1 MGTETSQPDV
11 EESTELPS
19 SSSLHE
25 GPTEPLPSPLNR
37 SSAET
42 AGDSHPVE
50 GEKEKPVTATVSAHQ
65 AVPVPS
71 TITAGEAGW
80 DDQSQFAHTLAPA
93 DIARILDVDLQ

>member
-25 GPTEPLPSPLNR
+25 GPTKPLPSPLNR

-42 AGDSHPVE
+42 AGTSQSIE
-50 GEKEKPVTATVSAHQ
+50 GEKEKPATATVSAHQ
-65 AVPVPS
+65 AVPVTS
-71 TITAGEAGW
+71 TITAGETEW
-80 DDQSQFAHTLAPA
+80 NDHYQFAHTFAHE
-93 DIARILDVDLQ
+93 DIARILNVDLE